1 MWLNIG
7 SSITT
12 AASLDDDGTR
22 SDQSDCA
29 AEDECHD
36 DIHRVIASERR
47 RPIND
52 DNPPLAVDSSKVFVH
67 SSSSSSS
74 SSSNDNKLI
83 IYANCASA
91 NRGLFVGLV
100 VMVLTAI
107 KCICASQSRQQ
118 QEEGGRGSS
127 LTLHTVTVRRRS

>member
-67 SSSSSSS
+67 SSSS
-74 SSSNDNKLI
+74 NDNKLI